1 MNGAL
6 GKDLNCSWTPSRGLN
21 RSPDGALLVWDQG
34 VVGERGA
41 LSGAGEFS
49 QFSASSH
56 LSINILGTGHRR
68 TAIRSLGS
76 VKTWYQ

>member
-1 MNGAL
+1 MKRVL
-6 GKDLNCSWTPSRGLN
+6 GKDLNCSRTPSRGLN

-34 VVGERGA
+34 VVGQRGA

-56 LSINILGTGHRR
+56 VSINILGTGHRQ
-68 TAIRSLGS
+68 TAIWSNGGP
-76 VKTWYQ
+76 